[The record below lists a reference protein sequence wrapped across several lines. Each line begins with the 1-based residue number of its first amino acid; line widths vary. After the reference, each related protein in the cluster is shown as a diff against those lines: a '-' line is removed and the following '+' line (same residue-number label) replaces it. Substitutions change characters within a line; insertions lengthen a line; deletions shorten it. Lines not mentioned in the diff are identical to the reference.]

1 MLMPIQLSHVQAYQ
15 IKAFQ
20 YQDNCKFVTTEHH
33 RKEMKSKNCVRL
45 QLSKALLL
53 LLLLSHE
60 GKRNSTEAAAN
71 SPETSRISSREQ
83 NSSQKEA
90 SSSQK
95 EKLSHLG

>member
-1 MLMPIQLSHVQAYQ
+1 MPIQLSHVQAYQ

-20 YQDNCKFVTTEHH
+20 YQDSCKFVTTEHH

-60 GKRNSTEAAAN
+60 GKRNSTEASAN
-71 SPETSRISSREQ
+71 SPETSRISSR
-83 NSSQKEA
+83 NKIHPKTRPA
-90 SSSQK
+90 AAK
-95 EKLSHLG
+95 KKN